1 MCAIF
6 GLLDYGGRLTP
17 KERLDIVRA
26 LGKAAEVRG
35 ADASGIAYVQNGAIH
50 IQKAP
55 RPARRMRWRIDPQ
68 ARYIMGHTRMTTQGS
83 EIKNYNNHPFSG
95 RAGRTPFA
103 LAHNGVLFNDRELQ
117 RSRKLPPAKIETDSY
132 VIVQLIERA
141 GTLTARTLQQAAEA
155 LEGSFTFSVLDSQ
168 DNLYLVKGNNPLT
181 LYRFPSLEI
190 YLYASTR
197 EILDQAMAA
206 LGMEKV
212 RKEDIPLSQGDILR
226 IDRLGQRTLTRFND
240 TRLCLRDYYR
250 YGDLWDYG
258 IPTKDEGMDTY
269 LEEVVNYGVSQG
281 IPERELRLLVEAG
294 YDAFDLE
301 ELLSDPFLRRSCV
314 QEILCDIWA

>member
-83 EIKNYNNHPFSG
+83 EMKNYNNHPFSG

-117 RSRKLPPAKIETDSY
+117 RSRKLPLPKS
-132 VIVQLIERA
+132 RR
-141 GTLTARTLQQAAEA
+141 TA
-155 LEGSFTFSVLDSQ
+155 
-168 DNLYLVKGNNPLT
+168 
-181 LYRFPSLEI
+181 
-190 YLYASTR
+190 
-197 EILDQAMAA
+197 M
-206 LGMEKV
+206 
-212 RKEDIPLSQGDILR
+212 
-226 IDRLGQRTLTRFND
+226 
-240 TRLCLRDYYR
+240 
-250 YGDLWDYG
+250 
-258 IPTKDEGMDTY
+258 
-269 LEEVVNYGVSQG
+269 
-281 IPERELRLLVEAG
+281 
-294 YDAFDLE
+294 
-301 ELLSDPFLRRSCV
+301 
-314 QEILCDIWA
+314 